1 MSQIHS
7 ATKEALNLKSVMP
20 HYYVSICIFYL
31 LFAGCYNKK
40 KKKTMGLCVKTKTKT
55 KKHLDLIPSSA
66 IYLVKTG
73 GFAVRKICVPSLASA
88 TY

>member
-40 KKKTMGLCVKTKTKT
+40 KKPWGYALKPKPKPKNT
-55 KKHLDLIPSSA
+55 LI
-66 IYLVKTG
+66 
-73 GFAVRKICVPSLASA
+73 
-88 TY
+88 